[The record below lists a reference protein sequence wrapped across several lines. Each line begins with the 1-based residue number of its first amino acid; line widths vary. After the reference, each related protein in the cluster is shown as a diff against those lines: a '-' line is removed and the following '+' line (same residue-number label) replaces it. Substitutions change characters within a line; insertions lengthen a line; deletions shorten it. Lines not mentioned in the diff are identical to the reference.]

1 MRWAGRFCSLPA
13 KWSAIVQQQRDQNMT
28 LFRSEA
34 NNLLRYMK
42 YICEMFEKLLPGA
55 LWLNA
60 VSDGNAE
67 DSHRGVK

>member
-1 MRWAGRFCSLPA
+1 
-13 KWSAIVQQQRDQNMT
+13 
-28 LFRSEA
+28 
-34 NNLLRYMK
+34 MK